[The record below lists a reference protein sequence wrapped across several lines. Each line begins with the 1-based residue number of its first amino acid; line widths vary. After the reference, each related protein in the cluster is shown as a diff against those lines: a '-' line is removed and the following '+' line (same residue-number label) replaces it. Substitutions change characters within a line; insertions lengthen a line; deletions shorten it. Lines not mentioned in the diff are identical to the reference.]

1 MSCIGISEFDLFES
15 VAQRVTSHGHPEL
28 LELIGYPA
36 ISETDL
42 LLRNPVLLDSIEM
55 SELQRE
61 GIGAAAQEA
70 IELHAAAE
78 AGDPIAI
85 TRGAL
90 GNNAVRVHFQ
100 WGKLLMRDLLSR
112 SPPS

>member
-1 MSCIGISEFDLFES
+1 MTIIIRISGTI
-15 VAQRVTSHGHPEL
+15 ANQRQRS
-28 LELIGYPA
+28 
-36 ISETDL
+36 
-42 LLRNPVLLDSIEM
+42 EM

-61 GIGAAAQEA
+61 RIGAAAEEA

-78 AGDPIAI
+78 AGDPMAI

-90 GNNAVRVHFQ
+90 GNNAVRVHFK